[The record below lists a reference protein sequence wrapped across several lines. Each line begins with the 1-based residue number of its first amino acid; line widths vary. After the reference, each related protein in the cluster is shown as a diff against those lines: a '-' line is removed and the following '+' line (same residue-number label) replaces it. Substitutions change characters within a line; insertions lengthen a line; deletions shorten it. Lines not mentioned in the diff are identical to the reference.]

1 MQVRTAQ
8 IIDLVDARQRQIG
21 KIRIER
27 QEDDLIFGT
36 FIPGPAFSSVEQLF
50 REFEEAVDV
59 QALHVI
65 DDLDTTIATLGL
77 HLRCLEVMEPIQIRD
92 VQIWSN
98 GSITCRLCSQSASPI
113 DAKLQSVSSRHSM
126 KESDRLTRRCS
137 GRGDPR
143 R

>member
-8 IIDLVDARQRQIG
+8 IVDLVDARQRQIG

-27 QEDDLIFGT
+27 QEEDLIFGT
-36 FIPGPAFSSVEQLF
+36 FFPGPAFSSVEQLF
-50 REFEEAVDV
+50 REFEEAADV

-65 DDLDTTIATLGL
+65 DDLDTTIAALGL

-98 GSITCRLCSQSASPI
+98 GSITCRFCSQSASPT
-113 DAKLQSVSSRHSM
+113 DAKLQSASSRHSM

>member
-8 IIDLVDARQRQIG
+8 IVDLVDARQRQIG

-27 QEDDLIFGT
+27 QEEDLIFGT
-36 FIPGPAFSSVEQLF
+36 FSPGPAFSSVKQLF

-65 DDLDTTIATLGL
+65 DDLDTTIDTLGL

-98 GSITCRLCSQSASPI
+98 GSITCRICSQSASPT
-113 DAKLQSVSSRHSM
+113 DTKLQSASSRHSM
-126 KESDRLTRRCS
+126 KESDRLTRRQTV
-137 GRGDPR
+137 
-143 R
+143 